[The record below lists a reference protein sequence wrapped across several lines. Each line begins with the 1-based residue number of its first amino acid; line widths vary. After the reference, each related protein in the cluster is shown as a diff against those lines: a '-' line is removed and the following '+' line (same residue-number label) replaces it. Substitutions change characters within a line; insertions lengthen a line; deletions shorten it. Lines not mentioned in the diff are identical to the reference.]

1 MSTRHEIFN
10 FSSKKDKYWILKVY
24 VAQFTPEF
32 TTELKASIS
41 YAQIIYD
48 IYYISYRAKLKQ
60 NNRFRAQ
67 ISSTSSQ
74 DESDDEIQQLE
85 GNNGTYKDW
94 HQENQNFIP
103 SILTAFPANFK
114 AFSLLLELFSNQ
126 GVAFKDSDRPVKFY
140 FWNQK
145 KANNDL
151 EIYEI
156 KLLASHHVVEGLYKH
171 FSEFGLVSHIYESYF
186 FISLT

>member
-1 MSTRHEIFN
+1 M
-10 FSSKKDKYWILKVY
+10 KVY

-48 IYYISYRAKLKQ
+48 IYYLSYRAKLKQ

-103 SILTAFPANFK
+103 SILTACRVVDL
-114 AFSLLLELFSNQ
+114 SELFPNQDSN
-126 GVAFKDSDRPVKFY
+126 SIRLIIL
-140 FWNQK
+140 FWFN
-145 KANNDL
+145 
-151 EIYEI
+151 
-156 KLLASHHVVEGLYKH
+156 S
-171 FSEFGLVSHIYESYF
+171 
-186 FISLT
+186 